1 MVNKDN
7 KCGLWMDKSIKSVVE
22 SANGQDLWKQ
32 TVENKLFC
40 LGSFLKYKNWRS
52 QYEYTRLKAT
62 FNPLWTTDKHD
73 HLRLYR
79 VHLSTNILSQP
90 AFIIIKHA

>member
-32 TVENKLFC
+32 TVENK
-40 LGSFLKYKNWRS
+40 
-52 QYEYTRLKAT
+52 
-62 FNPLWTTDKHD
+62 
-73 HLRLYR
+73 
-79 VHLSTNILSQP
+79 
-90 AFIIIKHA
+90 